1 MDNEE
6 IKYINLIDHTALDE
20 DDSSPYTLQI
30 PEHMIQNHEWT
41 DWNFDMSQQTKIE
54 GTVSITGDD
63 ADIEIA
69 GVSITQTLSGIQER
83 LAILQP
89 NPELEKEFLELAK
102 IREQYI
108 KLEKTLLEKKA
119 VWDALGRDD

>member
-1 MDNEE
+1 MDNDE
-6 IKYINLIDHTALDE
+6 IKYINLIDHTALGE
-20 DDSSPYTLQI
+20 DDPSLYTLQI

-63 ADIEIA
+63 ADLEIA
-69 GVSITQTLSGIQER
+69 GVSITQTLNDIQAR

-102 IREQYI
+102 IREQYV

>member
-54 GTVSITGDD
+54 GIVSITGDD
-63 ADIEIA
+63 ADLEIA
-69 GVSITQTLSGIQER
+69 GVSITQTLNDIQAR

>member
-54 GTVSITGDD
+54 GIVSITGDD
-63 ADIEIA
+63 ADLEIA
-69 GVSITQTLSGIQER
+69 GVSITQTLDDIQAR

>member
-1 MDNEE
+1 MNEDL
-6 IKYINLIDHTALDE
+6 KYINLVDHTALDE
-20 DDSSPYTLQI
+20 DDLSPYTLQI
-30 PEHMIQNHEWT
+30 PEHMIQGHEWT
-41 DWNFDMSQQTKIE
+41 DWNFDMSHQTKIE

-63 ADIEIA
+63 ADLEIA
-69 GVSITQTLSGIQER
+69 GVSITQTLNDIQAR

-102 IREQYI
+102 IREQYV

>member
-69 GVSITQTLSGIQER
+69 GVSITQTLNDIQAR

-102 IREQYI
+102 IREQYV

>member
-1 MDNEE
+1 MM
-6 IKYINLIDHTALDE
+6 LILK
-20 DDSSPYTLQI
+20 L
-30 PEHMIQNHEWT
+30 
-41 DWNFDMSQQTKIE
+41 
-54 GTVSITGDD
+54 
-63 ADIEIA
+63 
-69 GVSITQTLSGIQER
+69 GVSITQTLNDIQAR

>member
-102 IREQYI
+102 IREQYV

>member
-1 MDNEE
+1 MDSEE

-20 DDSSPYTLQI
+20 DDPSPYTLQI

-63 ADIEIA
+63 ADLEIA
-69 GVSITQTLSGIQER
+69 GVSITQTLNNIQAR

>member
-1 MDNEE
+1 MV
-6 IKYINLIDHTALDE
+6 ING
-20 DDSSPYTLQI
+20 S
-30 PEHMIQNHEWT
+30 
-41 DWNFDMSQQTKIE
+41 
-54 GTVSITGDD
+54 D
-63 ADIEIA
+63 ADIEIN

>member
-63 ADIEIA
+63 ADLEIA
-69 GVSITQTLSGIQER
+69 GVSITQTLNNIQAR

-119 VWDALGRDD
+119 VWDVLGRDD

>member
-1 MDNEE
+1 MDNDE
-6 IKYINLIDHTALDE
+6 IKYINLIDHTALGE
-20 DDSSPYTLQI
+20 DDLSPYTMQVPCNLVNGNDNVFT
-30 PEHMIQNHEWT
+30 MSHE
-41 DWNFDMSQQTKIE
+41 
-54 GTVSITGDD
+54 VSGKMVINGPD
-63 ADIEIA
+63 ADVEIN

-108 KLEKTLLEKKA
+108 KLEKILLEKKA

>member
-63 ADIEIA
+63 ADLEIA
-69 GVSITQTLSGIQER
+69 GVSITQTLNDIQAR

-102 IREQYI
+102 IREQYV

>member
-54 GTVSITGDD
+54 GIVSITGDD
-63 ADIEIA
+63 ADLEIA
-69 GVSITQTLSGIQER
+69 GVSITQTLNDIQAR

-102 IREQYI
+102 IREQYV